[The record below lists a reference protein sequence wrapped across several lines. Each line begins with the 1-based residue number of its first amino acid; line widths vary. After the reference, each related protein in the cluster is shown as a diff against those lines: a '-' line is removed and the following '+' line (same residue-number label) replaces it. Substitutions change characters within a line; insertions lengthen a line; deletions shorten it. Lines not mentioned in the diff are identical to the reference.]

1 MITFHLA
8 PFSSKR
14 EDNYTKKIVHLLE
27 NLTGSYH
34 NSVQTLNLQSKQTQ
48 PHIYLAR

>member
-14 EDNYTKKIVHLLE
+14 EDDYTKKNVHLILK

-34 NSVQTLNLQSKQTQ
+34 KSVQTLNLQSKQMQ
-48 PHIYLAR
+48 PHIY